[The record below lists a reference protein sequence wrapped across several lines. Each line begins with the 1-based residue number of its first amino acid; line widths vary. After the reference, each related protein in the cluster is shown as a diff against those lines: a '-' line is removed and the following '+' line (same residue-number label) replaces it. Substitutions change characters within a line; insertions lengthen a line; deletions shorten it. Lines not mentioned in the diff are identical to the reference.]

1 MEHVNKLK
9 VKESLIELGTRKLT
23 KHTGKNYY
31 RQGEQNILQEM
42 KMIRVEYV
50 TLFWKHM
57 YSLWYKHSIF
67 IEPLSCDDEERELM
81 VHVLCLVAVAGG
93 KTIENA
99 DNLKNVTQQREN
111 AI

>member
-31 RQGEQNILQEM
+31 CQGEQNILQEM

-50 TLFWKHM
+50 TLF
-57 YSLWYKHSIF
+57 
-67 IEPLSCDDEERELM
+67 
-81 VHVLCLVAVAGG
+81 
-93 KTIENA
+93 
-99 DNLKNVTQQREN
+99 
-111 AI
+111 

>member
-50 TLFWKHM
+50 TLF
-57 YSLWYKHSIF
+57 
-67 IEPLSCDDEERELM
+67 
-81 VHVLCLVAVAGG
+81 
-93 KTIENA
+93 
-99 DNLKNVTQQREN
+99 
-111 AI
+111 